1 MYTYIIVDDEAFI
14 RKGLMK
20 KIDSYRSSPLQCIGE
35 ADNGLDALEL
45 VSANNPHIIF
55 TDMRMPGMDG
65 KQLMR
70 NIREQYPDIKMIVI
84 SGYSDFEYMQEA
96 ISSKAVHYLLKPFS
110 REEIH
115 DALDKAVAQLQA
127 EQSVQ
132 QEVRQRLEEHEQLLY
147 QTDIQTLTDIV
158 VGRYSGPSEAI
169 KLQSKALAELQAA
182 DKYVLLTVYSPLALH
197 PQTLCNNRAQLYL
210 PHPQSEH
217 LGFVLAG
224 FPSYED
230 GNRILQSINKL
241 AEQYIG
247 ELSVSIHTECCIG
260 SSSIVNQLSS
270 LNEAHQQCISALDQR
285 TITDFGKHYRYTEQV
300 SASEPSLWDKVQVL
314 LYDLESGRT
323 AKVNDHILDLFAF
336 YRSMPNLY
344 LYQVKN
350 QCRAIIVEVKRIIAM
365 HWKTES
371 NMNSSSSLE
380 AMLKISFDLETM
392 KAYFLQALTGISEL
406 MKEQGIYTNGH
417 VIENVRSYI
426 QNHYMREL
434 TLEKLSSL
442 FYLNPS
448 YLSYLFKEYTAQNLT
463 DYINEVRIEHAKRLL
478 LASNDK
484 IYKIAKTLGYDNEKY
499 FFRVFKKTT
508 GLTPEQYRKQ
518 QEAGN

>member
-20 KIDSYRSSPLQCIGE
+20 KIESYSNSPLQCIGE

-45 VSANNPHIIF
+45 VSASNPDIIF

-65 KQLMR
+65 KQLMK

-115 DALDKAVAQLQA
+115 EALDKAVAQLQA
-127 EQSVQ
+127 EQSMQ
-132 QEVRQRLEEHEQLLY
+132 QEARQRLEEHEQLLFD
-147 QTDIQTLTDIV
+147 TDMKMLSDIIL
-158 VGRYSGPSEAI
+158 GRYSQSPEVI
-169 KLQSKALAELQAA
+169 KLQSKTLVDLHAV
-182 DKYVLLTVYSPLALH
+182 DKYVLLTIYSPLVLH
-197 PQTLCNNRAQLYL
+197 SQTFSNNRGRLFI

-217 LGFVLAG
+217 LAFVLVG
-224 FPSYED
+224 FQSYED
-230 GNRILQSINKL
+230 SKRIDQNVNQL
-241 AEQYIG
+241 AEQCIR
-247 ELSVSIHTECCIG
+247 ELSTSIHAPCCVGI
-260 SSSIVNQLSS
+260 SSICSTLSG
-270 LNEAHQQCISALDQR
+270 LNEAHQQCVSALDQR
-285 TITDFGKHYRYTEQV
+285 TITDFGKVYHYTEEV
-300 SASEPSLWDKVQVL
+300 SASDDAVLWDKVQML

-323 AKVNDHILDLFAF
+323 SKVNDHILDWFAF

-350 QCRAIIVEVKRIIAM
+350 QCRAIIVEVKRMIAM
-365 HWKTES
+365 HWKSES
-371 NMNSSSSLE
+371 NLSSSSSLE

-392 KAYFLQALTGISEL
+392 KAYFLHALTGISEL
-406 MKEQGIYTNGH
+406 MKEQGVYTNGH
-417 VIENVRSYI
+417 VIENVKSYI

-434 TLEKLSSL
+434 TLERLSSL

-448 YLSYLFKEYTAQNLT
+448 YLSHLFKEYTAQNLT

-499 FFRVFKKTT
+499 FFRVFKKVT
-508 GLTPEQYRKQ
+508 GLTPEQFRKQ
-518 QEAGN
+518 Q

>member
-1 MYTYIIVDDEAFI
+1 MMYTYIIVDDEAFI

-20 KIDSYRSSPLQCIGE
+20 KIESYQSAPLQCIGE

-45 VSANNPHIIF
+45 ISSSTPDIIF

-65 KQLMR
+65 KQLMK
-70 NIREQYPDIKMIVI
+70 NIREQYPDMKMIVI
-84 SGYSDFEYMQEA
+84 SGYSDFEYMQAA

-115 DALDKAVAQLQA
+115 ETLDKVIAQLHA
-127 EQSVQ
+127 EQSMQ
-132 QEVRQRLEEHEQLLY
+132 LEVRQRLEEHEQLLY
-147 QTDIQTLTDIV
+147 QTDMATLIDTII
-158 VGRYSGPSEAI
+158 GRHSQSFEAI
-169 KLQSKALAELQAA
+169 KLQSKALADLQAA
-182 DKYVLLTVYSPLALH
+182 EKYVLLTIYSPLALH
-197 PQTLCNNRAQLYL
+197 HLTISNNRAQLYL

-224 FPSYED
+224 FQSYED
-230 GNRILQSINKL
+230 SGRIGQSINKL
-241 AEQYIG
+241 AELYIA
-247 ELSVSIHTECCIG
+247 ELSASLHTECCIG
-260 SSSIVNQLSS
+260 ISSIIHPLSD

-285 TITDFGKHYRYTEQV
+285 TITDFGKYYHYTEQ
-300 SASEPSLWDKVQVL
+300 AIDADASLWDKVEML

-323 AKVNDHILDLFAF
+323 SKVNDHILDLFAF

-365 HWKTES
+365 HWKTET
-371 NMNSSSSLE
+371 NQNSSSSLE
-380 AMLKISFDLETM
+380 AMLKISFDLETI
-392 KAYFLQALTGISEL
+392 KTYFLHALTGISEL
-406 MKEQGIYTNGH
+406 MKAQGVYTNGH
-417 VIENVRSYI
+417 VIDNIKSFI

-448 YLSYLFKEYTAQNLT
+448 YLSYLFKEYTAQNIT

-484 IYKIAKTLGYDNEKY
+484 IYKIAKALGYDNEKY
-499 FFRVFKKTT
+499 FFRVFKKAT
-508 GLTPEQYRKQ
+508 GLTPEQFRKQ
-518 QEAGN
+518 QG